1 MWKTLPYPEE
11 VSVASVLAGRTALI
25 TGAAQGIGRGIAL
38 ALAAEGAQVVLVD
51 RDAALLDG
59 AEAEVTARGADALG
73 VRADV
78 ADADD
83 VSRSVAEAVDRF
95 GRVDVLV
102 NNAQAMVSGVPF
114 EDHDDA
120 SFDLAISTGL
130 WGTFRYMR
138 ACFPSMRE
146 HGGSIVNVASSAGTH
161 GLPGFAGYAAA
172 KEGIRGLTKVAA
184 HEWGQH
190 GIRVNAICPQAR
202 TPKTDAY
209 FERHPERQAEKI
221 AQRPIQRDGDSEHD
235 IGRTV
240 VYLAGPDSAF
250 VTGATL
256 MVNGGLTVMP

>member
-1 MWKTLPYPEE
+1 MVGALVGK
-11 VSVASVLAGRTALI
+11 VALV
-25 TGAAQGIGRGIAL
+25 TGAAQGIGLGIAL
-38 ALAAEGAQVVLVD
+38 ALAEEGAHVVLVD
-51 RDAALLDG
+51 RERDLLE
-59 AEAEVTARGADALG
+59 EAVDRVSARGGAAIG
-73 VRADV
+73 AVGDV

-83 VSRSVAEAVDRF
+83 VKRSVEVALDRF
-95 GRVDVLV
+95 HRLDVLV
-102 NNAQAMVSGVPF
+102 NNAQAMVSSLPF
-114 EDHDDA
+114 EEHNDA

-130 WGTFRYMR
+130 WGTFRFMR
-138 ACFPSMRE
+138 ACFPAMRE

-184 HEWGQH
+184 NEWGRY

-209 FERHPERQAEKI
+209 FDRHPHRRAEKM
-221 AQRPIQRDGDSEHD
+221 AQRPLQREGDAEHD

-250 VTGATL
+250 VTGTTL
-256 MVNGGLTVMP
+256 MVNGGLTMMP